1 MVAAN
6 RGASAAKTY
15 DTVVIGS
22 GASGS
27 IVAAKLAAVGQSV
40 LILEAGPRRE
50 LADLTSSQLFARRLK
65 WSGSPVEE
73 EGNHRVGHGF
83 NAGFGAGGSAIH
95 HYGVWPRLHA
105 NDFDVFTKYGRHLDW
120 PISYEDLRPYYDAVQ
135 ADVGLS
141 GDAEAEIWRPEGAPY
156 PLPPLPIFA
165 QGKIIDRGFRA
176 VGLTTAPIPL
186 AINSIPNNGAP
197 GCLYDGWCDAGCPI
211 GALKNPLVTHLA
223 KAQELGV
230 EIRYGAQ
237 VSRVLMSEDSLRA
250 AKGVEYHDTNGLRQ
264 SIYAGTVVVAAFAV
278 QSVRILL
285 NSTYSDGVAVGNRTG
300 DLGRYLMTHPGCT
313 VFGLFKDPTDPHL
326 GPTGGQ
332 LICHDHYDDK
342 AAIKDSFGS
351 YQWLI
356 ANAVKPNGLLGYA
369 NSRPDIFGAALR
381 PFMQRAAK
389 HIGNMLYIGED
400 SSAAEKRILL
410 SGRRDKC
417 AVPIARTIHNA
428 GPEQDAQLAF
438 AMREGKEI
446 FHAAGATEVWTGPRA
461 PIHIM
466 GGAVMGDDAAT
477 SVTDHYGKVHDTDN
491 LFVVGPSTFPTSGA
505 VNPTFTV
512 SALAYRTAEHIGK
525 SNQPTTASA
534 LALAG
539 MRD

>member
-6 RGASAAKTY
+6 GGAAAAKTY

-22 GASGS
+22 GAAGS
-27 IVAAKLAAVGQSV
+27 IVAAELAAVGQSV

-50 LADLTSSQLFARRLK
+50 LSDLTSSQLFARRLK

-83 NAGFGAGGSAIH
+83 NAGFGAGGSALH

-105 NDFDVFTKYGRHLDW
+105 NDFNVFSKHGKHLDW
-120 PISYEDLRPYYDAVQ
+120 PISYEDLMPYYDAIQ

-141 GDAEAEIWRPEGAPY
+141 GDADAEIWRPKGAPY
-156 PLPPLPIFA
+156 PMPPLPIFA
-165 QGKIIDRGFRA
+165 QGKVIDRGFRA
-176 VGLTTAPIPL
+176 FGLTTAPIPL
-186 AINSIPNNGAP
+186 AINSVPNNGAP

-223 KAQELGV
+223 RAQKLGV
-230 EIRYGAQ
+230 DIRFDAQ
-237 VSRVLMSEDSLRA
+237 ASRILMSKSPPHV
-250 AKGVEYHDTNGLRQ
+250 AKGVEYYDVNGAQQ
-264 SIYAGTVVVAAFAV
+264 SILAGTVVVAAFAV

-285 NSTYSDGVAVGNRTG
+285 NSAYSDGVAVGNRAG
-300 DLGRYLMTHPGCT
+300 NLGHYLMTHPGCT
-313 VFGLFKDPTDPHL
+313 VCGLFKDLTDPHL

-342 AAIKDSFGS
+342 TAIKDSFGS

-369 NSRPDIFGAALR
+369 NSRPDIFGGALQ

-389 HIGNMLYIGED
+389 HIGNMLYVGED
-400 SSAAEKRILL
+400 SSSAENRVLL
-410 SGRRDKC
+410 SDRRDKFG
-417 AVPIARTIHNA
+417 VPIARTIHNA

-446 FHAAGATEVWTGPRA
+446 FRAAGATEVWTGPRA

-466 GGAVMGDDAAT
+466 GGAVMGNDAAT
-477 SVTDHYGKVHDTDN
+477 SVTDDLGKVHGTDN
-491 LFVVGPSTFPTSGA
+491 LYVVGPSTFPTSGA

-512 SALAYRTAEHIGK
+512 SALALRTAEHLGK
-525 SNQPTTASA
+525 AN
-534 LALAG
+534 
-539 MRD
+539 